1 MKGKNMSNIDYDGLL
16 EDLQANTEIVYDS
29 INTFRNRL
37 NRIIEAKEK
46 IPDFTI
52 NGLIQDLASEN
63 TGFEEPNVAQEF
75 ADRIA
80 NSSRFLDDLY
90 VKFTQGD
97 YMQIYIDDEE
107 PMLEILEDLALDAEL
122 EKELQK
128 ENQRQQE
135 DKNIVNATKGKSR

>member
-1 MKGKNMSNIDYDGLL
+1 MKGKNMSNIDYDELL
-16 EDLQANTEIVYDS
+16 KDLQATTEIVYDS
-29 INTFRNRL
+29 ISTFRNRL

-46 IPDFTI
+46 IPDFKI
-52 NGLIQDLASEN
+52 NDLIQDLA
-63 TGFEEPNVAQEF
+63 FEEPNVAQDF

-80 NSSRFLDDLY
+80 NTSRFVDDLY